1 MLNLSRAW
9 PKTLPSPRFRK
20 LLMRTPSLLCALL
33 LALPPV
39 GANGAKVYRCPD
51 GSYADKPCGE
61 GARVVTT
68 TRRSS
73 SDNAAH
79 QACVAVGEDAERLA
93 RRKAGGTTPAQLL
106 AAVDHEALPF
116 AEKAARRKFVATVT
130 QTPGSPAEVRAVVE
144 GDCVA
149 RAEADARAAR
159 AAAAKPEPVPT
170 PAPAPKKV
178 AERPPGLGKEQ
189 CERLKKDLALLQQ
202 QQALMADLDGV
213 VPDARSGSAKTTLP
227 SSLDGLCP

>member
-1 MLNLSRAW
+1 MRA
-9 PKTLPSPRFRK
+9 
-20 LLMRTPSLLCALL
+20 TPLLCALL
-33 LALPPV
+33 LTVPPV
-39 GANGAKVYRCPD
+39 VAHGAKVYRCPD

-73 SDNAAH
+73 SENAAH
-79 QACVAVGEDAERLA
+79 QACVSVGEDAERLA

-116 AEKAARRKFVATVT
+116 AEKAARRKFVATVA
-130 QTPGSPAEVRAVVE
+130 QTPGSPAEVRAIVE

-149 RAEADARAAR
+149 RAEAEAKAAR
-159 AAAAKPEPVPT
+159 AAAAKPEPAPT

-178 AERPPGLGKEQ
+178 AERPPGLGKEE
-189 CERLKKDLALLQQ
+189 CARLKKDLAMLQQ
-202 QQALMADLDGV
+202 QQAIMADLDGV
-213 VPDARSGSAKTTLP
+213 APDSRSGGTKSD
-227 SSLDGLCP
+227 SLASLNGLCP

>member
-1 MLNLSRAW
+1 MRA
-9 PKTLPSPRFRK
+9 T
-20 LLMRTPSLLCALL
+20 SLLCALL
-33 LALPPV
+33 LALPPLS
-39 GANGAKVYRCPD
+39 AHGAKVYRCPD

-130 QTPGSPAEVRAVVE
+130 QTPGSPAEVRAIVE

-159 AAAAKPEPVPT
+159 AAAAAKPEPAPT
-170 PAPAPKKV
+170 PAPRKV
-178 AERPPGLGKEQ
+178 AERQPGLGKDE
-189 CERLKKDLALLQQ
+189 CERLKKDLAGLQQ
-202 QQALMADLDGV
+202 QQALMADLDGLGT
-213 VPDARSGSAKTTLP
+213 DARSGSAKPGSLP
-227 SSLDGLCP
+227 SLNGICP